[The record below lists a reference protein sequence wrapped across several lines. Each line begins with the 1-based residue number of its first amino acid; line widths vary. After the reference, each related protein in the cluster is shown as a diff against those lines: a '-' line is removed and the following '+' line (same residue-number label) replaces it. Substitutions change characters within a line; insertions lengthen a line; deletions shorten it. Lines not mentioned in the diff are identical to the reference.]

1 MEDYKSNDLFDT
13 EGNSLPI
20 INIFFKDKI
29 EAGKIK
35 IFHDSKIYIYKLN
48 YKGLKQIF
56 RYYIFDFNQL
66 DKKIN
71 DTNNKIVEK
80 DSEDPFKSLIRK
92 TILNILIHSRE
103 IKTKKT
109 YEKMNSMVSQI
120 KFAFGN
126 EISNLVKMNKQINN
140 IIFKSFLFP
149 NNDVPRYIKK
159 KNKELL
165 ESFQTQLKKVKNSYF
180 TDAANKNQIKKKYIE
195 KINKYEREKKEKKM
209 KKKRLN
215 SR

>member
-1 MEDYKSNDLFDT
+1 MIFFDT

-29 EAGKIK
+29 EAGKIE
-35 IFHDSKIYIYKLN
+35 IFHDSKISIEDLN

-56 RYYIFDFNQL
+56 RYFIFDFNQL

-120 KFAFGN
+120 KFALG
-126 EISNLVKMNKQINN
+126 
-140 IIFKSFLFP
+140 
-149 NNDVPRYIKK
+149 KK
-159 KNKELL
+159 
-165 ESFQTQLKKVKNSYF
+165 
-180 TDAANKNQIKKKYIE
+180 
-195 KINKYEREKKEKKM
+195 
-209 KKKRLN
+209 
-215 SR
+215 